1 MKSALWYLLDKK
13 DIQQKELA
21 QAVGVSEAC
30 VSYTVNGKKLPSVAV
45 LKKMADYIGI
55 GIAELLEYLGVK

>member
-1 MKSALWYLLDKK
+1 MKSALWYLLDER
-13 DIQQKELA
+13 DIQQKDLA

-30 VSYTVNGKKLPSVAV
+30 VSYVVNGQKMPSVAV

-55 GIAELLEYLGVK
+55 SIAELLECAGVK